1 MYIKATAKSKA
12 LMRGADFHV
21 ILPYHDGYPDAK
33 RPYPT
38 LYFLPGFSASAEEIA
53 FALPLRQ
60 MSALY
65 GVAVVVPDGENAF
78 YTDHPERALSMG
90 EYIGEE
96 LVEISR
102 KMFPCL
108 SHERED
114 TFIGGISMGGYGAAA
129 LGLHYAERFSKMA
142 LFSPALEA
150 DTLLLRAGTPAVVE
164 TGLFGALFGSRQ
176 AYQDSPRVN
185 PYQAVTNARAER
197 KKLPEIWMCCG
208 EEDLLVRDAC
218 RRFDAFLAE
227 NRVPHQ
233 AVFGPGEHD
242 YLFWDAH
249 LEEAFRFLRGNPGC

>member
-129 LGLHYAERFSKMA
+129 LGLYYAERFSKMA
-142 LFSPALEA
+142 LFSPSVEA

-164 TGLFGALFGSRQ
+164 TGLFSALFGSRQ
-176 AYQDSPRVN
+176 AYQASPRLN
-185 PYQAVTNARAER
+185 PYQAVENARAEG

-218 RRFDAFLAE
+218 KRFDAFLTE
-227 NRVPHQ
+227 NKVPHQ
-233 AVFGPGEHD
+233 AVFGHGEHD
-242 YLFWDAH
+242 YLYWDAH
-249 LEEAFRFLRGNPGC
+249 LEEAFRFLRGNP

>member
-65 GVAVVVPDGENAF
+65 GVAIVMPDGENAF

-108 SHERED
+108 SPERED

-129 LGLHYAERFSKMA
+129 LGLHYAGRFSKMA

-150 DTLLLRAGTPAVVE
+150 DTLLLNAPEGIMPP
-164 TGLFGALFGSRQ
+164 GLFPTLFGNRE
-176 AYQDSPRVN
+176 AYASSPRLN
-185 PYQAVTNARAER
+185 PFRGVQDALDSGRM
-197 KKLPEIWMCCG
+197 LPGIWMCCG
-208 EEDLLVRDAC
+208 EEDLAVRDAC

-233 AVFGPGEHD
+233 AVFGHGEHD
-242 YLFWDAH
+242 YLYWDAH
-249 LEEAFRFLRGNPGC
+249 LEEAFRFLRGNPDSK

>member
-1 MYIKATAKSKA
+1 MYIKATAKSKT

-78 YTDHPERALSMG
+78 YTDHPDQAFRMG
-90 EYIGEE
+90 EYAGKE
-96 LVEISR
+96 LVEITR

-114 TFIGGISMGGYGAAA
+114 TFIGGISMGGYGA
-129 LGLHYAERFSKMA
+129 LINGLRFADTFSKIAM
-142 LFSPALEA
+142 LSPALGFKRQDDEPTPGSPSPKGELLATLGTWEEYRGSYRDYSWAAAEA
-150 DTLLLRAGTPAVVE
+150 AKSPEAMPDMFLACGKSDGLITPAKE
-164 TGLFGALFGSRQ
+164 FATQMESLHTPLAWYEAEGGHDHTFWKQALT
-176 AYQDSPRVN
+176 P
-185 PYQAVTNARAER
+185 
-197 KKLPEIWMCCG
+197 M
-208 EEDLLVRDAC
+208 
-218 RRFDAFLAE
+218 
-227 NRVPHQ
+227 
-233 AVFGPGEHD
+233 
-242 YLFWDAH
+242 
-249 LEEAFRFLRGNPGC
+249 FRFLTGKEDA